1 MLLLGR
7 PENTTNIGSIAIRAS
22 RAMEGSTAIKGP
34 NTEEDSTAAIGR
46 APVILSALDRMLIS
60 IMAIVGPAKV
70 IATRPKRSLS
80 APSRS
85 FFRLDTPAAKA
96 SIKGTVVAPVAAP
109 EASKAMARN
118 SGGTNKPRANMMP

>member
-1 MLLLGR
+1 M
-7 PENTTNIGSIAIRAS
+7 GSIAIRAS

-85 FFRLDTPAAKA
+85 FLGWILLPPKL
-96 SIKGTVVAPVAAP
+96 V
-109 EASKAMARN
+109 
-118 SGGTNKPRANMMP
+118 